1 MDQNGEMK
9 EDVNMPTEEHLKDV
23 GARIRE
29 IFEEGK
35 KECLITVL
43 ATMNKEQ
50 VIEVRE
56 GAD

>member
-1 MDQNGEMK
+1 MK